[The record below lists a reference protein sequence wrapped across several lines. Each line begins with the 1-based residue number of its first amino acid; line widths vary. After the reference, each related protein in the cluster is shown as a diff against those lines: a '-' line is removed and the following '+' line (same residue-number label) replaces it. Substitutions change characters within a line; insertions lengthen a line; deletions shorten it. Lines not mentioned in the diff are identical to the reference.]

1 MQRHEWP
8 AVLGLS
14 AFSML
19 AVGCAMYIMS
29 SGTLAAS
36 LVAGAVLVLAV
47 GQMAALLV
55 QWMRNA
61 GSNER
66 LAVLTDVQRGQ
77 GETVETLRARIDRL
91 EQIAADSPAQQT
103 DHMLGEL
110 RVLKDSVQ
118 ALAQSMRG
126 EAVKPRE
133 DFRAEPQ
140 PQARPQAEKPQAAS
154 PERLELLLEPVVELS
169 TGATAHY
176 RALLNMVNGEGEEV
190 THAALM
196 ETAAN
201 SGVRPSLDLHLLT
214 LALPVLRRLRIKHPG
229 MRMFV
234 GTSGQMLNSRSD
246 MARVMAAIEI
256 EPDAA
261 RGIVFDIAHGELAAL
276 TPAGVESMAQLA
288 RAGVTMA
295 LSDVSVSGLDLASLR
310 QLGVRFLDIRAQD
323 FDSGYGLSPA
333 WAQFAQFARAM
344 QFQMIAGN
352 VLNSSEAATAGRVA
366 RFGYGAFF
374 ALPRRVKPDAAQP
387 REAFTQAYTRA
398 A

>member
-1 MQRHEWP
+1 
-8 AVLGLS
+8 
-14 AFSML
+14 ML

-29 SGTLAAS
+29 SGTLVPS
-36 LVAGAVLVLAV
+36 LVAGALLVLAA

-61 GSNER
+61 GSGER
-66 LAVLTDVQRGQ
+66 LAVLSDVQRGQ
-77 GETVETLRARIDRL
+77 GDTVETLRARIDRL
-91 EQIAADSPAQQT
+91 EQLAAESPAQQA

-126 EAVKPRE
+126 EAPAPRE
-133 DFRAEPQ
+133 DIRPEPRPQAEK

-190 THAALM
+190 NHAALM
-196 ETAAN
+196 DKAADG
-201 SGVRPSLDLHLLT
+201 GVRPSFDLHLLT

-234 GTSGQMLNSRSD
+234 GTSGQTLNSRSD

-261 RGIVFDIAHGELAAL
+261 RGIVFDITHGELAAL
-276 TPAGVESMAQLA
+276 TPAGIESMAQLA

-323 FDSGYGLSPA
+323 FDSGYGLSTA
-333 WAQFAQFARAM
+333 WTQFAQFARAM
-344 QFQMIAGN
+344 QFQLIAGSVVN
-352 VLNSSEAATAGRVA
+352 ATEATTAARVA
-366 RFGYGAFF
+366 RFGYGAYF
-374 ALPRRVKPDAAQP
+374 ASPRRVKPDASQP
-387 REAFTQAYTRA
+387 REPFAQAYTRA